1 MLPYNVKGYL
11 NTARYAFDEDTDE
24 EEEEED
30 LETPAGLR
38 PPPNRFAHIKG
49 TASSTERDQLQSQS
63 TDTCCKEVHQR
74 AAGAE
79 APLPAPSKSKWVQAQ
94 AGC

>member
-1 MLPYNVKGYL
+1 MVLLTAANTAQGYL

-38 PPPNRFAHIKG
+38 PPPNRFAHIKV
-49 TASSTERDQLQSQS
+49 SSSCNRMRICHRRQLF
-63 TDTCCKEVHQR
+63 
-74 AAGAE
+74 A
-79 APLPAPSKSKWVQAQ
+79 
-94 AGC
+94 